1 MIETTAL
8 LAENGRAFLDA
19 FWRALIHSTQG
30 GSMPQTETKQ
40 SIAAMFKRPLLAG
53 ALATAAAASLAMPV
67 PALADTFLK
76 LDGIEGES
84 TDEKHKNEIAV
95 LSFTQSWINTT
106 TVSGAGKGKVQCGA
120 ITLMKNIDKSSPV
133 LVKKTIQGVHISSG
147 QLTFRSEG
155 ALPTEY
161 YVIKLNGSSSP
172 RSRNGLGRP
181 GPDHREVVLNAQ
193 VRVRIQA
200 AGRDRRNGRLGEGR
214 L

>member
-1 MIETTAL
+1 MP
-8 LAENGRAFLDA
+8 EN
-19 FWRALIHSTQG
+19 
-30 GSMPQTETKQ
+30 ETKQ
-40 SIAAMFKRPLLAG
+40 SVAAMFKRPLLVG
-53 ALATAAAASLAMPV
+53 ALATAAAASVAIPV

-161 YVIKLNGSSSP
+161 YVIKLNEIFISEVTQMDSADP
-172 RSRNGLGRP
+172 ARII
-181 GPDHREVVLNAQ
+181 EKVVLNARKFEYEYKPQ
-193 VRVRIQA
+193 DDTGGPGGSVK
-200 AGRDRRNGRLGEGR
+200 AGYDCATTSVY
-214 L
+214 